1 MNPDEMFH
9 FWIWREYARAKNHLP
24 PRPCSQQRCWARAFS
39 LLNLC
44 LPREGEAL
52 WLLCLGSRSTVQLPG
67 AALACSLQHLLQGRS
82 HSEYRQIVVWVGC
95 FPVPFFLLPISACP
109 TSVPLKAKGQRSLKV
124 CIGADSHSCMQVAQ
138 LFPFTSAPY
147 KQ

>member
-9 FWIWREYARAKNHLP
+9 FWIWREYARAQIHLP

-52 WLLCLGSRSTVQLPG
+52 WLLCLALDLQCSCQELLWHAAFSSSSKAVATMST
-67 AALACSLQHLLQGRS
+67 GR
-82 HSEYRQIVVWVGC
+82 
-95 FPVPFFLLPISACP
+95 
-109 TSVPLKAKGQRSLKV
+109 
-124 CIGADSHSCMQVAQ
+124 
-138 LFPFTSAPY
+138 
-147 KQ
+147 